1 MENDK
6 ELKQAKKRTEK
17 IYITDIAIQKVPYIR
32 YKNFSEKQNMIMRQL
47 ARDVLSL
54 SKEFN
59 DSNEVAITCDIGA
72 DMPLDEY
79 GISYGT
85 EHSVQITSDTL
96 SNHILTSADSVSV
109 VILHNH
115 PSSQTFSLEDI
126 RFFLVYSTVAV
137 ISVVSNQGTIHYL
150 YKDKKYDFVL
160 SSNNLEHIANPLKA
174 LKEFSRIVKPDG
186 TILVLVP
193 EKTETFDHN
202 RDYTTFEHL
211 LEDYKSDTG
220 EDDLSHLPDIIEKH
234 DYSLDPECGGKQK
247 FIERAKKNLENRCL
261 HHHVFEE
268 ETLRKSYKFAGI
280 KVTHV
285 KRIMGNWRIYVF
297 SLFILRWLLFPWC
310 QIRER
315 FITCIKISN
324 MIFIKH
330 LLCLRNLPQKQLKI
344 LQ

>member
-115 PSSQTFSLEDI
+115 PLSQTFSLEGI

-150 YKDKKYDFVL
+150 YKDKQYDF
-160 SSNNLEHIANPLKA
+160 HKA
-174 LKEFSRIVKPDG
+174 FALFKEFA
-186 TILVLVP
+186 
-193 EKTETFDHN
+193 
-202 RDYTTFEHL
+202 
-211 LEDYKSDTG
+211 
-220 EDDLSHLPDIIEKH
+220 
-234 DYSLDPECGGKQK
+234 
-247 FIERAKKNLENRCL
+247 AKATKNLTVKEHYDLALSFLKQCG
-261 HHHVFEE
+261 E
-268 ETLRKSYKFAGI
+268 AG
-280 KVTHV
+280 
-285 KRIMGNWRIYVF
+285 
-297 SLFILRWLLFPWC
+297 LFY
-310 QIRER
+310 E
-315 FITCIKISN
+315 
-324 MIFIKH
+324 
-330 LLCLRNLPQKQLKI
+330 
-344 LQ
+344 

>member
-150 YKDKKYDFVL
+150 YKDKQYDF
-160 SSNNLEHIANPLKA
+160 HKA
-174 LKEFSRIVKPDG
+174 FALFKEFA
-186 TILVLVP
+186 
-193 EKTETFDHN
+193 
-202 RDYTTFEHL
+202 
-211 LEDYKSDTG
+211 
-220 EDDLSHLPDIIEKH
+220 
-234 DYSLDPECGGKQK
+234 
-247 FIERAKKNLENRCL
+247 AKATKNL
-261 HHHVFEE
+261 
-268 ETLRKSYKFAGI
+268 T
-280 KVTHV
+280 V
-285 KRIMGNWRIYVF
+285 KEHYDIALSF
-297 SLFILRWLLFPWC
+297 
-310 QIRER
+310 
-315 FITCIKISN
+315 
-324 MIFIKH
+324 
-330 LLCLRNLPQKQLKI
+330 
-344 LQ
+344 

>member
-1 MENDK
+1 
-6 ELKQAKKRTEK
+6 
-17 IYITDIAIQKVPYIR
+17 
-32 YKNFSEKQNMIMRQL
+32 MIMRQL

-109 VILHNH
+109 V
-115 PSSQTFSLEDI
+115 SCT
-126 RFFLVYSTVAV
+126 
-137 ISVVSNQGTIHYL
+137 TIPH
-150 YKDKKYDFVL
+150 
-160 SSNNLEHIANPLKA
+160 HRH
-174 LKEFSRIVKPDG
+174 SR
-186 TILVLVP
+186 L
-193 EKTETFDHN
+193 
-202 RDYTTFEHL
+202 
-211 LEDYKSDTG
+211 
-220 EDDLSHLPDIIEKH
+220 
-234 DYSLDPECGGKQK
+234 
-247 FIERAKKNLENRCL
+247 
-261 HHHVFEE
+261 
-268 ETLRKSYKFAGI
+268 
-280 KVTHV
+280 
-285 KRIMGNWRIYVF
+285 RIYVF
-297 SLFILRWLLFPWC
+297 SLFILRWLVFPWC

-315 FITCIKISN
+315 FIICIRISN